1 MHNNQ
6 WIVVADVGRANIIA
20 VTRDAEGRHLDIV
33 HEMSADNR
41 PSQEIASDKPGRGF
55 ANPGGNQQRHAM
67 PPSTDPH
74 RHAQD
79 EFVADVVSYLTD
91 KRNHNKFEN
100 LVVIAPPRI
109 MGEMRAKMP
118 KPLAEAVEGEIT
130 KDLTKIPLAD
140 LPQHLS
146 GTAGWL

>member
-6 WIVVADVGRANIIA
+6 WILVADGGQANVLA
-20 VTRDAEGRHLDIV
+20 VTKDAEGSHLEIV

-41 PSQEIASDKPGRGF
+41 PSHEIASDKPGRGF

-79 EFVADVVSYLTD
+79 EFVADVVNWLTD
-91 KRNHNKFEN
+91 KRNHNRFEN

-109 MGEMRAKMP
+109 MGEMRNKMP
-118 KPLAEAVEGEIT
+118 KPLAETVEGEIT
-130 KDLTKIPLAD
+130 KDLTNIPVHE
-140 LPQHLS
+140 LPRHLS